1 MTGWGRAGCC
11 SARACAAAEMWR
23 ASRGA
28 PLTAARPARAR
39 RAAPPRPQLRSPVRA
54 EAPRPRLPAV
64 GTCKQGSGGASPA
77 ERRCPVCSGS
87 SLRHGPGGAGRRAR
101 GGRGARLDVLCGR
114 LAAEQLA
121 DQAHKALVVLARC
134 AGRGGPG
141 AQQILSQLR
150 RSHRLPLAR
159 ARPLCLSGLGRQAW
173 MMRRRGRC
181 IGQERPL
188 LLQGRQAAGGQA
200 ATFAA
205 AVAWRVCSRACERWM
220 KSAATSSVCASAP
233 KARSMVVSRGT

>member
-1 MTGWGRAGCC
+1 MCG
-11 SARACAAAEMWR
+11 
-23 ASRGA
+23 
-28 PLTAARPARAR
+28 
-39 RAAPPRPQLRSPVRA
+39 
-54 EAPRPRLPAV
+54 
-64 GTCKQGSGGASPA
+64 QGSGGASPA

-87 SLRHGPGGAGRRAR
+87 SLRHGPGGAGRRER